1 MANVEWA
8 SSRDETTMI
17 EYATEPTHRRP
28 VPLPPYPPK
37 RVTRRFRRRPRTGTG
52 LPSRAGT
59 VALILLVAAMTVAV
73 FIVGNL

>member
-1 MANVEWA
+1 MIEQPALA
-8 SSRDETTMI
+8 ETILI

-28 VPLPPYPPK
+28 VLLPPYPPR
-37 RVTRRFRRRPRTGTG
+37 RVTRRFRRRPRPGPR

-59 VALILLVAAMTVAV
+59 VALVLLVAAMTVAV